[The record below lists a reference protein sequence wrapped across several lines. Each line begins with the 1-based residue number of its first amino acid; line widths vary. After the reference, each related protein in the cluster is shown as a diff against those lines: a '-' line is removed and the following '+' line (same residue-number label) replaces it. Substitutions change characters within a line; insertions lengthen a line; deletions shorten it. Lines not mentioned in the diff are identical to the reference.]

1 MACAVEESSRAYLRQ
16 RFDDLSKEEYL
27 AIMDGV
33 DRCIHPRALLPHP
46 GPTLLIVG
54 QHDKTGN
61 LRTSMAAWAQHE
73 PGDEYHVIDGAGH
86 WANLDRPQQV
96 NTLITGFLA
105 RHLDHEA
112 DASG

>member
-1 MACAVEESSRAYLRQ
+1 
-16 RFDDLSKEEYL
+16 
-27 AIMDGV
+27 
-33 DRCIHPRALLPHP
+33 
-46 GPTLLIVG
+46 
-54 QHDKTGN
+54 
-61 LRTSMAAWAQHE
+61 
-73 PGDEYHVIDGAGH
+73 VIDGAGH

>member
-61 LRTSMAAWAQHE
+61 IRTSMAAWHN
-73 PGDEYHVIDGAGH
+73 
-86 WANLDRPQQV
+86 ANPAMS
-96 NTLITGFLA
+96 TT
-105 RHLDHEA
+105 
-112 DASG
+112 